1 MKRILTAFLV
11 APVVVYAVGWGHLYL
26 FLAVLTA
33 VALLCYYEYA
43 GIVAG
48 YGIEKPGPFGYVAGL
63 VVLLVPLE
71 PAFLVTVIALLA
83 FGLSL
88 SSSDL
93 AKGLP
98 RAAAVFFG
106 VIYIF
111 GTWRVAILLRERN
124 HWWLLFALL
133 LNWIGDSAAYY
144 VGRRFGKRK
153 MAPRVSP
160 KKSWEGA
167 AASLVASSVFA
178 ALYLPRL
185 IPEVALGPAILLG
198 AAGNVAGQ
206 IGDLAES
213 ALKRGAG
220 VKDSGTMLPGHGGW
234 LDRVDSV
241 LFAMPVIY
249 GLVLWVDPLRAALG
263 AAR

>member
-1 MKRILTAFLV
+1 MKRILTAVLV
-11 APVVVYAVGWGHLYL
+11 APLAVYAVGWAPFPI
-26 FLAVLTA
+26 FLAVVSV

-48 YGIEKPGPFGYVAGL
+48 YGIEKPGLFGYAAGL
-63 VVLLVPLE
+63 AVLLTPRE
-71 PAFLVTVIALLA
+71 PEFLMTMTALLA
-83 FGLSL
+83 LCL
-88 SSSDL
+88 ALTARDL

-98 RAAAVFFG
+98 RAAALLFG

-111 GTWRVAILLRERN
+111 GAWRFAILLWERGR
-124 HWWLLFALL
+124 WWLLFALL

-144 VGRRFGKRK
+144 VGRRLGRHK
-153 MAPRVSP
+153 MAPRISP
-160 KKSWEGA
+160 NKSWEGA
-167 AASLVASSVFA
+167 AASLVASSIFA
-178 ALYLPRL
+178 AVYLPRL
-185 IPEVALGPAILLG
+185 IPAVVVAPAIFLG
-198 AAGNVAGQ
+198 VAGNVAGQ

-241 LFAMPVIY
+241 LFALPVIY
-249 GLVLWVDPLRAALG
+249 ALARWVG
-263 AAR
+263 

>member
-1 MKRILTAFLV
+1 MKRILTAVVV
-11 APVVVYAVGWGHLYL
+11 APLVVYAVGWAHFYF
-26 FLAVLTA
+26 FLAVVSA

-43 GIVAG
+43 GIVAA
-48 YGIEKPGPFGYVAGL
+48 YGIAKPGPLGYTAGL
-63 VVLLVPLE
+63 AVLLVPHE
-71 PAFLVTVIALLA
+71 PEFLMILAALFALCLGLA
-83 FGLSL
+83 ET
-88 SSSDL
+88 DL

-98 RAAAVFFG
+98 RAAVLLFG

-111 GTWRVAILLRERN
+111 GAWRIAILLWERSR
-124 HWWLLFALL
+124 WWLLFALL

-144 VGRRFGKRK
+144 IGRRLGRHK
-153 MAPRVSP
+153 MAPRISP
-160 KKSWEGA
+160 AKSWEGA
-167 AASLVASSVFA
+167 AASLIASSVFA

-185 IPEVALGPAILLG
+185 IPAVTLVPAVALGI
-198 AAGNVAGQ
+198 AGNVAGQ

-220 VKDSGTMLPGHGGW
+220 VKDSGNMLPGHGGW

-249 GLVLWVDPLRAALG
+249 ALMRWVE
-263 AAR
+263 

>member
-1 MKRILTAFLV
+1 MKRLLTAFLV
-11 APVVVYAVGWGHLYL
+11 APLIVYAVGWAHSYF
-26 FLAVLTA
+26 FLAVLSA

-48 YGIEKPGPFGYVAGL
+48 YGIDRPGPFGYAAGL
-63 VVLLVPLE
+63 IVLLAPHEPVLLVT
-71 PAFLVTVIALLA
+71 AIALLA
-83 FGLSL
+83 LSL
-88 SSSDL
+88 GLTSSDL
-93 AKGLP
+93 AKVLP
-98 RAAAVFFG
+98 RASAVFFG

-111 GTWRVAILLRERN
+111 GAWRIAILLRERSR
-124 HWWLLFALL
+124 WWLLFALL

-144 VGRRFGKRK
+144 IGRRFGKHK
-153 MAPRVSP
+153 MAPLTSP

-167 AASLVASSVFA
+167 VASLVASSVFA

-185 IPEVALGPAILLG
+185 IPAIALAPAILIG
-198 AAGNVAGQ
+198 IAGNAAGQ
-206 IGDLAES
+206 LGDLAES

-249 GLVLWVDPLRAALG
+249 GLMLWLG
-263 AAR
+263 